1 MVQGWVCAQLD
12 GCEVQGKTM
21 KELCPLHKE
30 VIKLERFPKALL
42 DHKPSRDQFSKYS
55 LPSLAFD
62 LEASIFFHAL

>member
-1 MVQGWVCAQLD
+1 
-12 GCEVQGKTM
+12 M

-30 VIKLERFPKALL
+30 VIKLERLLKALL